1 MQRLASY
8 VNSKWNEG
16 TGKTATLFNPSTE
29 EEVATATAEGIDFK
43 AALDHCREK
52 GGAALRELTFVGRGE
67 LLQSMAKAIHSIREE
82 LIAMA
87 IANGG
92 NTRGD
97 AKFDIDGAS
106 FTLSAYAELAKELGD
121 KHVLADGDA
130 IQVGRTARLAGQH
143 VYTPRHGVAVHINAF
158 NFPAWGLAEKAAT
171 AILGGM
177 PVLSKPATATA
188 LVTYR
193 MVKEFVDQ
201 KILPE
206 GALAL
211 VTGSP
216 GDLLSHLIPQDVVA
230 FTGSSKTAATI
241 RAMDPFVKRS
251 VQLNVEADS
260 LNIAIL
266 GPDVSSGET
275 MDLFVRDVA
284 TDMTQKTGQK
294 CTAIRR
300 ILVPTDSVGDV
311 KERLIERLGGIVV
324 GNPATDGVRMGP
336 VATKRQYDDVRAGIA
351 SLAEEST
358 AVFGG
363 DGTIKA
369 TGAAPG
375 KGYFVSPVLFEA
387 KSQGA
392 TKVHEEEVFGPVATI
407 VPYDGKASTAADLA
421 AKGQGGLVASLYSD
435 DRSFLKESVLSLAPY
450 NGRLYLGSEK
460 IAAQSPGPGM
470 ANPNLLHGGPGR
482 AGGGEELGG
491 LRGVTFYMQRT
502 ALQGDKSI
510 LAKIID

>member
-1 MQRLASY
+1 MLRLASY
-8 VNSKWNEG
+8 VEGKWNEG
-16 TGKTATLFNPSTE
+16 SGKTSVLFNPSTE
-29 EEVATATAEGIDFK
+29 ESVAEATAEGVDFA
-43 AALDHCREK
+43 AALAFARER
-52 GGAALRELTFVGRGE
+52 GGSALRELTFAKRGE
-67 LLQSMAKAIHSIREE
+67 LLQAMAKSIHGIREE

-87 IANGG
+87 IQNGG

-97 AKFDIDGAS
+97 AKFDIDGAA
-106 FTLSAYAELAKELGD
+106 FTLSAYADLAAELGD
-121 KHVLADGDA
+121 KHVLTDGDP
-130 IQVGRTARLAGQH
+130 IQVGRTARFAGQH
-143 VYTPRHGVAVHINAF
+143 IYLPKHGVAVHINAF

-171 AILGGM
+171 ALLGGM

-201 KILPE
+201 KLLPE
-206 GALAL
+206 GVLSL

-216 GDLLSHLIPQDVVA
+216 GDLLSHLQTQDVVA
-230 FTGSSKTAATI
+230 FTGSSGTAATI
-241 RAMDPFVKRS
+241 RAMDPFVTRS
-251 VQLNVEADS
+251 VPLNVEADS

-275 MDLFVRDVA
+275 MDLFVKDVT

-300 ILVPTDSVGDV
+300 VLVPEALMGEA
-311 KERLIERLGGIVV
+311 KERLSERLGGIAV
-324 GNPATDGVRMGP
+324 GNPTSDGVRMGP
-336 VATKRQYDDVRAGIA
+336 VATARQYKDVREGIA
-351 SLAEEST
+351 ALAAETS

-363 DGTIKA
+363 EGEIDPV
-369 TGAAPG
+369 GAEKG
-375 KGYFVSPVLFEA
+375 KGYFLSPVLREA
-387 KSQGA
+387 PKGGGHG
-392 TKVHEEEVFGPVATI
+392 VHEREVFGPVATL
-407 VPYDGKASTAADLA
+407 VPYNGSASEAATIL

-435 DRSFLKESVLSLAPY
+435 DRSFLKESVVAMAPY

-470 ANPNLLHGGPGR
+470 AMPNLLHGGPGR

-510 LAKIID
+510 LSAICS